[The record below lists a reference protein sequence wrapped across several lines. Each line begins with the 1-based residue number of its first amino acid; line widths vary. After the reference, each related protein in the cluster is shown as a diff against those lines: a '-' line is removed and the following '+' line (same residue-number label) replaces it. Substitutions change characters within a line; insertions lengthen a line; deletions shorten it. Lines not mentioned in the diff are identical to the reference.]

1 MLPVY
6 GQQMSIIY
14 SLLVWRKHAPLSAT
28 NPVVISISPYCCI
41 GCVFSFTYFIE
52 SGITL
57 GFRQRASDVWTL
69 GIDGFDHL

>member
-28 NPVVISISPYCCI
+28 NHVIISISPYCCI
-41 GCVFSFTYFIE
+41 GCVFTFPYFIK
-52 SGITL
+52 SSITL